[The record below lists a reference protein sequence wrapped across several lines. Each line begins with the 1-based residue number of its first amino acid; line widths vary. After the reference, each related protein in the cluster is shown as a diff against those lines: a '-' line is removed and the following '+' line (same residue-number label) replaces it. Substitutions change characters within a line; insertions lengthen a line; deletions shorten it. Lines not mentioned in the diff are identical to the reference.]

1 MLEFKNAKVALSAGS
16 SSRPFSLVMGSVEV
30 CCLCGPAG
38 SGKSRLLL
46 SVLGLEPL
54 MGGYV
59 TVDGELVTP
68 GSSAYFRQMVAYV
81 PQQVPDVGD
90 RVSDLCDM
98 VLRLRS
104 HPKAAERRNELA
116 AQWQL
121 LGIDAAYASRRVDEV
136 PTATLQLI
144 MLSLA
149 PLLGKPILLVDNPV
163 QNAEVQSF
171 LQGLASVGTEILYTC
186 RENKM
191 QCNQIV
197 NL

>member
-1 MLEFKNAKVALSAGS
+1 
-16 SSRPFSLVMGSVEV
+16 
-30 CCLCGPAG
+30 
-38 SGKSRLLL
+38 
-46 SVLGLEPL
+46 
-54 MGGYV
+54 
-59 TVDGELVTP
+59 
-68 GSSAYFRQMVAYV
+68 
-81 PQQVPDVGD
+81 
-90 RVSDLCDM
+90 
-98 VLRLRS
+98 
-104 HPKAAERRNELA
+104 
-116 AQWQL
+116 
-121 LGIDAAYASRRVDEV
+121 VDEV

>member
-16 SSRPFSLVMGSVEV
+16 SSRPFSLVMGSGEV

-59 TVDGELVTP
+59 TLDGELVTP
-68 GSSAYFRQMVAYV
+68 GSSAYFRQMLAYV
-81 PQQVPDVGD
+81 PQQMPDAS
-90 RVSDLCDM
+90 VSVSELCDM

-104 HPKAAERRNELA
+104 HPKVAERRGELA
-116 AQWQL
+116 AQWQM
-121 LGIDAAYASRRVDEV
+121 LGIDAAYGGRRVDEM
-136 PTATLQLI
+136 PAATLQLI
-144 MLSLA
+144 LLSMT
-149 PLLGKPILLVDNPV
+149 PLLGKPILLLDNPV
-163 QNAEVQSF
+163 QTAEVQSF
-171 LQGLASVGTEILYTC
+171 LQGLASGGTEILYTC